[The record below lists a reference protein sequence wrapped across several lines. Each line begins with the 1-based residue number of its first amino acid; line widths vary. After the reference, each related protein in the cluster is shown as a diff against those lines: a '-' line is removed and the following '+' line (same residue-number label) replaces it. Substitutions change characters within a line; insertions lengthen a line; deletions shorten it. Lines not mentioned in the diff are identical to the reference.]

1 MVFFEMNKKWIKLY
15 YKKFEFKI
23 KRLSMLYILIN
34 KNGRILEFEYNLD
47 YVAFLGMKKI
57 YSLKYALISL
67 MNCRSKELNKELLKW
82 PNDKKSY
89 Y

>member
-1 MVFFEMNKKWIKLY
+1 
-15 YKKFEFKI
+15 
-23 KRLSMLYILIN
+23 MLYILIN

-67 MNCRSKELNKELLKW
+67 MNCRSKELNKELLK
-82 PNDKKSY
+82 
-89 Y
+89 